1 MDHRAGSLKLPRL
14 NAFAKAQ
21 LWGMAVGFALALLA
35 TDKLGYALALFLIG
49 WLLAWVASE
58 YFFAKRMPSER
69 KDAAAIMIG
78 IASGFATPWGG
89 FLLAALMQAL
99 RP

>member
-1 MDHRAGSLKLPRL
+1 MKLPRL

-35 TDKLGYALALFLIG
+35 TDKLGYGLGLFVVGWALT
-49 WLLAWVASE
+49 WVASE
-58 YFFAKRMPSER
+58 YFFAKQMPSER
-69 KDAAAIMIG
+69 KDIAAMAIG
-78 IASGFATPWGG
+78 IATGFATPWGG
-89 FLLAALMQAL
+89 FLLAALMNAL

>member
-1 MDHRAGSLKLPRL
+1 MKLPKL

-35 TDKLGYALALFLIG
+35 TDKLGYGLGLFVVGWLGSWLAL
-49 WLLAWVASE
+49 E
-58 YFFAKRMPSER
+58 YFFAARMPSQR
-69 KDAAAIMIG
+69 KDIAAMAIG

-89 FLLAALMQAL
+89 FLFAALMHAL

>member
-1 MDHRAGSLKLPRL
+1 LFKSRHVKLPKL

-35 TDKLGYALALFLIG
+35 TERLGYGIRLYLVGFLIS
-49 WLLAWVASE
+49 WVAWE
-58 YFFAKRMPSER
+58 FMFGPRAPSQR
-69 KDAAAIMIG
+69 SDPRAIAVG
-78 IASGFATPWGG
+78 IATGFAIPWGG
-89 FLLAALMQAL
+89 FLLAFVAHAL

>member
-1 MDHRAGSLKLPRL
+1 MKFRLPQL

-35 TDKLGYALALFLIG
+35 VDRLHYGIRLYVVG
-49 WLLAWVASE
+49 WLICWVAWE
-58 YFFAKRMPSER
+58 AYFGPRAPSHRSDAK
-69 KDAAAIMIG
+69 AIWIG
-78 IASGFATPWGG
+78 IATGFILPWGG
-89 FLLAALMQAL
+89 FLLAAIAQAL

>member
-1 MDHRAGSLKLPRL
+1 VKLPNL

-35 TDKLGYALALFLIG
+35 TDRLGYGLGLFVVGWLASWLAL
-49 WLLAWVASE
+49 E
-58 YFFAKRMPSER
+58 FFTAARMPSER
-69 KDAAAIMIG
+69 KDAAALIIG
-78 IASGFATPWGG
+78 ISSGFATPWGG
-89 FLLAALMQAL
+89 FLFAALMHAL